1 MVIQESNKMQS
12 KKTHIRTLLLQLI
25 VALILFS
32 CSNNRSKDNLK
43 QNWDKGNIENCILE
57 KKISKKKTAELEK
70 NLGSQELTNSN
81 EEICYKRINAYD
93 TIPYT
98 VTYTFSNDSVI
109 LVEYQWENLPGKK
122 RELENY
128 LTKLFAVI
136 NKRSGKPPR
145 VVLDANRDYMDR
157 STRID
162 FDDAYFWRKTKLTT
176 YAVSLYYH
184 DSGRQGESS
193 LTLEIDFSY

>member
-1 MVIQESNKMQS
+1 MQS
-12 KKTHIRTLLLQLI
+12 KQTYIRTILLQLI
-25 VALILFS
+25 VALIFSS

-43 QNWDKGNIENCILE
+43 QNWDEGNIETCILD
-57 KKISKKKTAELEK
+57 KKISRKKTAELEK
-70 NLGSQELTNSN
+70 KLGSQELTNN
-81 EEICYKRINAYD
+81 NGEICYKRINAYD

-122 RELENY
+122 PELENY
-128 LTKLFAVI
+128 LTKLIAVI
-136 NKRSGKPPR
+136 EKRSGKPPR
-145 VVLDANRDYMDR
+145 VVLDANRDYMDM

-162 FDDAYFWRKTKLTT
+162 FDDAYFWSKTKLTN

-184 DSGRQGESS
+184 DRGRQGESS
-193 LTLEIDFSY
+193 LTLEMDFSY